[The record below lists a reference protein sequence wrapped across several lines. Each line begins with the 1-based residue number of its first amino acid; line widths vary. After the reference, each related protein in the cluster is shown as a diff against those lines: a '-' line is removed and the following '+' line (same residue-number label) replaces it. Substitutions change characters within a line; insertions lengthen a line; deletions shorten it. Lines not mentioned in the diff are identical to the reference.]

1 MYKKQIEIDQS
12 GKIEQTNLDTVVALT
27 NGIKKT
33 IFIKKS
39 EKRILEN
46 YFRKRK
52 LLTKFYPSLV
62 FSVLVAILID
72 ESKVKTSVFIDIE
85 YFGHNNFIKN
95 NVEDILKKLQY
106 KNIPT
111 IKFGFVGKESKSDYL
126 ASRVARRKIKPDRT
140 IKASDIMLTIFS
152 NKKSGNT

>member
-1 MYKKQIEIDQS
+1 MYKKRIEIDQS
-12 GKIEQTNLDTVVALT
+12 GKIEQTNFDTIIALT
-27 NGIKKT
+27 NGIKRT

-39 EKRILEN
+39 EKRLLES

-52 LLTKFYPSLV
+52 LLTKFYPSLI
-62 FSVLVAILID
+62 FSVLVAVLTI
-72 ESKVKTSVFIDIE
+72 ESKVKTSVFIDTE

-95 NVEDILKKLQY
+95 NIEEILERFKL

-126 ASRVARRKIKPDRT
+126 ASRVSRGKIKPDR
-140 IKASDIMLTIFS
+140 IINANEVLSIIFP